1 MQITHFPGLLFFYFA
16 TEKIIYLPICIIF
29 YNVFFH
35 YELEK
40 NMLCWFLDHVR
51 HHSGM
56 NLNNSVHSQ
65 LFYSRQIHGC
75 RLFLFLHETLCQY
88 FKAMWHKNHLLYI

>member
-1 MQITHFPGLLFFYFA
+1 M
-16 TEKIIYLPICIIF
+16 CIIL

-56 NLNNSVHSQ
+56 TQIIQCILSYYVTVGK
-65 LFYSRQIHGC
+65 IHGC
-75 RLFLFLHETLCQY
+75 RSFPFLQETLCQY
-88 FKAMWHKNHLLYI
+88 FKMMWHGNHLLYI